1 MISLALQVKEWR
13 RNNMAS
19 ISPVT
24 IVVAVFFIVL
34 EVEPGFKPA
43 SPPDYEPVWK
53 PAKVRKEKM
62 LFSVLLI

>member
-1 MISLALQVKEWR
+1 
-13 RNNMAS
+13 MAS

-43 SPPDYEPVWK
+43 SPPDYEPVWE